1 MPDRARS
8 IETELL
14 IGAIAGVVATTA
26 MTLSMAAMF
35 RRLAHPERY
44 PLPPRELTEQAA
56 AAAGARHAMD
66 EPQMQAATL
75 ASHFGFGALMGSL
88 YATVFRRRHAPDV
101 GSGIGFGLLVWTASY
116 LGWVPGLALLR
127 PATEHPA
134 RRNGLMIAAH
144 AVWGAV
150 LGSIARHLSGA
161 LAPFAAGPLRD
172 R

>member
-35 RRLAHPERY
+35 RRLARPERY

-88 YATVFRRRHAPDV
+88 YAPVFPGRRSGV
-101 GSGIGFGLLVWTASY
+101 GSGVGFGLFVWTASY
-116 LGWVPGLALLR
+116 LGWVPGLGLLR

-144 AVWGAV
+144 VVWGAV
-150 LGSIARHLSGA
+150 LGSVARRLSGA
-161 LAPFAAGPLRD
+161 MTPFAAGPLRD